1 MGHIKMKNLL
11 AENMRRFKT
20 KNLNEAILSDTFYI
34 FYETDPTFSAM
45 EFSYKMPQSTVLK
58 DPVDDYGSTQPT
70 RDSIVFELL
79 KYNEKHKIDTAKHTN
94 LDDYM
99 SRIDGWY
106 TALRDIAI
114 KAGLPFNFDF
124 DFDFDREGD
133 EWKKNLE
140 NNPENEIKKNPD
152 GSFYIKQ
159 LRSDTKITQT
169 MTLNNGMIVDIT
181 FIKGKWTKY
190 DGEAIYKC
198 VVKGAKSSA
207 NQSMN

>member
-1 MGHIKMKNLL
+1 MSHIKMKNLL
-11 AENMRRFKT
+11 AENMRRFRT

-34 FYETDPTFSAM
+34 FYETDPAFSAM

-79 KYNEKHKIDTAKHTN
+79 KYNEKHKIDTATHTN

-106 TALRDIAI
+106 NVLRDIAI
-114 KAGLPFNFDF
+114 KAGLPFNFEF
-124 DFDFDREGD
+124 DFDEEGE
-133 EWKKNLE
+133 EWKKNLK
-140 NNPENEIKKNPD
+140 NNPENEIKRNPD

-169 MTLNNGMIVDIT
+169 ITLNNGTIVDIT
-181 FIKGKWTKY
+181 FIKGKWTEY
-190 DGEAIYKC
+190 NGEAIYKC